1 MDRQI
6 PTLTKEELSAQE
18 AGGKKKKVLRY
29 TRKRL
34 VAAVVCAIFGTAA
47 VVLGAL
53 WLLLGSEGVAL
64 AESVVL
70 TRSRFVGEYDPQAVV
85 DNAMI
90 GFVYGLGDRWSY
102 YVDAQ
107 GYQDVILRQE
117 NQYVGIGCTI
127 RPLEEGGLEILSVA
141 PDGPGEQAGLTAGD
155 VILEVDG
162 VSMTG
167 EAQQYASQYTRGEE
181 GSAALLLIR
190 HGDGRKETV
199 EVTRAPVWEAPAV
212 GTLLE
217 NGVGLVTLK
226 NFNRGSAQ
234 CAIEVVEELLDQGAT
249 KLVFDV
255 RNNGGGFVGELVD
268 LLDYLLPE
276 GPIFVSQT
284 KAGMTVTET
293 SDEACVDVPMA
304 VLVNENTYSAAEFF
318 AAQLREMDW
327 AVVVG
332 EPTFGKGFSQQLFR
346 LPTGGAVNLSTG
358 TYRTGGGVSLVG
370 TGVTLDEEVALPE
383 ELAVYL
389 SAYVLDVEED
399 PQLQAALAL
408 LDE

>member
-1 MDRQI
+1 MDRQS
-6 PTLTKEELSAQE
+6 PALTEEKLPAQE
-18 AGGKKKKVLRY
+18 VKKKKVLRY
-29 TRKRL
+29 TGKRL
-34 VAAVVCAIFGTAA
+34 AAAVVCAVLGTAA
-47 VVLGAL
+47 AILGAL
-53 WLLLGSEGVAL
+53 YLLLGSEGLALVESVAL
-64 AESVVL
+64 A
-70 TRSRFVGEYDPQAVV
+70 RSRFVGEYDPQAVV
-85 DNAMI
+85 DGAMM

-102 YVDAQ
+102 YVDAER
-107 GYQDVILRQE
+107 YQEVILSQE

-127 RPLEEGGLEILSVA
+127 LPLEDGGLEILSVT
-141 PDGPGEQAGLTAGD
+141 PDGPSDQAGLTAGD

-162 VSMTG
+162 VPMTG
-167 EAQQYASQYTRGEE
+167 EAQAYPSQYTRGEE
-181 GSAALLLIR
+181 GSVAVLRIR
-190 HGDGRKETV
+190 HRDGAQATV
-199 EVTRAPVWEAPAV
+199 EVTRAPVWDAPAE
-212 GTLLE
+212 GKLLE
-217 NGVGLVTLK
+217 GGVGLVTLK

-234 CAIEVVEELLDQGAT
+234 CAIDCVEDLVGQGAT

-255 RNNGGGFVGELVD
+255 RNNGGGFVDELVE

-276 GPIFVSQT
+276 GPIFQSGD
-284 KAGMTVTET
+284 KGGHTVTRT
-293 SDEACVDVPMA
+293 SDERCLEMPMA
-304 VLVNENTYSAAEFF
+304 VLVNGNTYSAAEFF

-383 ELAVYL
+383 ELAPYL
-389 SAYVLDVEED
+389 NAHVLEPKED
-399 PQLQAALAL
+399 PQLQAARAL